1 MLSFV
6 DQDNRRTPIA
16 ESLLHRVSE
25 FEAATG
31 CCVGNTLR
39 HITSSEIR
47 GSRDL
52 PVYQWLGHGHQKPAE
67 IVRSS
72 RLMQE
77 QVVDLILPSPCL
89 KPSPVVPRS
98 EFPGRLIV

>member
-25 FEAATG
+25 FGAATG

-67 IVRSS
+67 IV
-72 RLMQE
+72 
-77 QVVDLILPSPCL
+77 LPEETATLRRHDFDADEWKATRIS
-89 KPSPVVPRS
+89 
-98 EFPGRLIV
+98 G